1 MNNNI
6 WLARPQ
12 GTGHSQK
19 PSVGEKTRILGEISN
34 NPSQNSPEVNY
45 LCKDLSDR
53 GWHCITGVVVE
64 ELDTT
69 KRNALLNWFISAMAL
84 YLAD

>member
-6 WLARPQ
+6 WLARLQ
-12 GTGHSQK
+12 GMGHSQK
-19 PSVGEKTRILGEISN
+19 PSVGEKTRILEEISN
-34 NPSQNSPEVNY
+34 NPSQNSPEVKY

-53 GWHCITGVVVE
+53 GWHCITGVVEE

-69 KRNALLNWFISAMAL
+69 QRNALPNCPAMAL